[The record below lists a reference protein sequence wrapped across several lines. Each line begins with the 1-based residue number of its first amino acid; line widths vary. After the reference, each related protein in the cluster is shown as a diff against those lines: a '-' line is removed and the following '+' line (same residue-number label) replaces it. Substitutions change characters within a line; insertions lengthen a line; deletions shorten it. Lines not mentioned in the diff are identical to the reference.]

1 MILCILATFGIPLMQ
16 PFPIIPNHSQSFPT
30 IPNHSQSFPIIPNH
44 SLSKEIQNRSFTI
57 NIYDKFN
64 YYGNIHIPRTPQFH
78 SDNYYS
84 LILFY
89 LSQDKQYI
97 KIYLSDMFFVQVGR
111 VVHGNFTSRDVIW
124 LIKILPFLE
133 MSDNKPDAR
142 IITFKFMV

>member
-16 PFPIIPNHSQSFPT
+16 PFPIIPNHSQP
-30 IPNHSQSFPIIPNH
+30 FPIIPNH